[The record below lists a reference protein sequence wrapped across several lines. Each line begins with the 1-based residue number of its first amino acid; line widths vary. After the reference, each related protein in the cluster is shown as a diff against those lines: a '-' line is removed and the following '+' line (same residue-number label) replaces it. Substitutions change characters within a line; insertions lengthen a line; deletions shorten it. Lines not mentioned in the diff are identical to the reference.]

1 MDIQHEIRVR
11 VLPGLWHQDLWC
23 NPTFTSNL
31 LLKELLTSVS
41 LLTPTYSLALTNHY
55 GTPTT
60 RKAKNSTF
68 WDTLLKAFSKSTNVI
83 HSFLFFARYFSW
95 NCLIIKIAS
104 VVPRPGQRLNC
115 ISSVLIVSRMM
126 FLTTL
131 SKNLRTWSCNYR
143 SSPSEVFYE
152 KGVPK
157 ICSIFTGQ
165 HPCQSV
171 ISIKFQSNFIEMTL
185 WHVCSFSCKFTAY
198 FHNTFYHVHL
208 WVTASVTSVLDS
220 LTSLTHFLV
229 L

>member
-1 MDIQHEIRVR
+1 MTSGSLMQPNFDFKLLIKRTAYK
-11 VLPGLWHQDLWC
+11 C
-23 NPTFTSNL
+23 FTSDAYIQAC
-31 LLKELLTSVS
+31 T
-41 LLTPTYSLALTNHY
+41 TLTNHS

-60 RKAKNSTF
+60 RKANNRTF
-68 WDTLLKAFSKSTNVI
+68 WDTLLKAYSKSTNAI
-83 HSFLFFARYFSW
+83 HSFLFLARYFSW
-95 NCLIIKIAS
+95 DCLIIKIAS

-131 SKNLRTWSCNYR
+131 SINLRTWSCSFR

-157 ICSIFTGQ
+157 ICSIFTGE

-171 ISIKFQSNFIEMTL
+171 ISIKLQSNFMEMTL

-208 WVTASVTSVLDS
+208 WVTASVTSVPDS